1 MAGQER
7 SGKKIKHQK
16 HCAPRWQILASP
28 RENRLLRSSTKSP
41 AMTRLLSSPRRMR
54 EVQDP
59 IIPIVAEMI
68 RQCPGT
74 ISLGQGVVHYGPPP
88 QARQQVERFFEDPEN
103 HKYKPVEG
111 LPELRDTIVQKLVA
125 ENGISS
131 IDQRRV
137 VVTAG
142 GNMGFMNAVLA
153 ITDPG
158 DEVILQRPCY
168 FNHEMA
174 VTMAGCTP
182 RLVDTDA
189 NYQLRVEAIEAAI
202 NSRTRAVVTISPNN
216 PTGAVY
222 PGSALRAVNELCR
235 AHGLYHIH
243 DEAYEY
249 FTYAGA
255 RHVSPVGF
263 AESAA
268 HTISLFSLSKAYG
281 FASWRI
287 GYMVIPEALALPV
300 KKIQDTNLI
309 CPPVISQW
317 AALGAMQAGAA
328 YCKAHLRGIAE
339 VREIV
344 LAELDP
350 LRSFCIVP
358 PAEGAFYFLLKL
370 DTKLS
375 PMEVVGRLIRRHG
388 VAVIPGTTFGIHETC
403 AVRVAYAALKKET
416 AVAGI
421 QRLVTGL
428 RAVVGHEKRG

>member
-1 MAGQER
+1 
-7 SGKKIKHQK
+7 
-16 HCAPRWQILASP
+16 
-28 RENRLLRSSTKSP
+28 
-41 AMTRLLSSPRRMR
+41 MTGSFSIPRRMR
-54 EVQDP
+54 SVQDP

-88 QARQQVERFFEDPEN
+88 ASKRQVELFFDDPEN

-111 LPELRDTIVQKLVA
+111 LPALREAIVQKLA
-125 ENGISS
+125 DENGILC
-131 IDQRRV
+131 DEDRRV

-182 RLVDTDA
+182 RLVDTDS
-189 NYQLRVEAIEAAI
+189 NYQLRPDAIRAAI
-202 NSRTRAVVTISPNN
+202 GPGTRAIVTISPNN

-222 PGSALRAVNELCR
+222 SESALREVNELCR
-235 AHGLYHIH
+235 LHRLYHIH

-249 FTYAGA
+249 FTYEGA
-255 RHVSPVGF
+255 RHVSPGSF
-263 AESAA
+263 PGSAP
-268 HTISLFSLSKAYG
+268 HTIGLFSLSKAYG

-287 GYMVIPEALALPV
+287 GYMVIPETLAVPV
-300 KKIQDTNLI
+300 KKIQDTILI

-328 YCKAHLRGIAE
+328 YCQEHLRGISE
-339 VREIV
+339 VRQIM
-344 LAELDP
+344 LTELDQ
-350 LRSFCIVP
+350 LRAFCVVP
-358 PAEGAFYFLLKL
+358 PASGAFYFLLKL
-370 DTKLS
+370 DTALGA
-375 PMEVVGRLIRRHG
+375 MEITERLIRRHG
-388 VAVIPGTTFGIHETC
+388 VAVIPGTAFGIGAGCT
-403 AVRVAYAALKKET
+403 VRVAYAALKKET

-421 QRLVTGL
+421 RRLVTGL
-428 RAVVGHEKRG
+428 RAVAGK